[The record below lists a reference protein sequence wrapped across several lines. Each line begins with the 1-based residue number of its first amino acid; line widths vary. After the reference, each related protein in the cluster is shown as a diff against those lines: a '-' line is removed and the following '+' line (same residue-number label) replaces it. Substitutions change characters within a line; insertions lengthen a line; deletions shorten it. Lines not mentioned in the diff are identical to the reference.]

1 MKGLVL
7 GILLVIIVGI
17 GGLVYRNAVQYSAH
31 PIACPV
37 AASQCPDGTLVP
49 HLANSCDFP
58 ACPPPNVSLSS
69 AGIAFAV
76 PDGFVAT
83 TTSDAT
89 SIAAYSDMSA
99 STSASITIRR
109 FAIEA
114 SSTALATIRQTAI
127 SGTSGMP
134 VPITAFSS
142 TILGGTNFTVVTI
155 KRFEGVVDTAYY
167 LSRGTDVLRF
177 DAVDQNVPNWADSSL
192 DISTLPANAA
202 LRKLLATLEEE

>member
-1 MKGLVL
+1 ML
-7 GILLVIIVGI
+7 GILLIIIIGI
-17 GGLVYRNAVQYSAH
+17 GGLVYRNAIEYSAQ

-37 AASQCPDGTLVP
+37 AASQCPDGTSVP
-49 HLANSCDFP
+49 HLPNSCDFP
-58 ACPPPNVSLSS
+58 ACPPPNVSFSDI
-69 AGIAFAV
+69 GIAFAV

-89 SIAAYSDMSA
+89 SIVAYANESA
-99 STSASITIRR
+99 STSASIIIRR

-114 SSTALATIRQTAI
+114 SSTALATIQKTAI

-142 TILGGTNFTVVTI
+142 TVLGRANFTVVAI
-155 KRFEGVVDTAYY
+155 ERFQGTVDTAYY

-177 DAVDQNVPNWADSSL
+177 DAIDQNVPNWADTNLSVSL
-192 DISTLPANAA
+192 LPANAA
-202 LRKLLATLEEE
+202 LRKLLTTLEGG